1 MRTAKEL
8 QEKGAIFIDARL
20 KRDFEAGHVE
30 GAINIPVDA
39 NDAVRR
45 QAVMK
50 MSPDDP
56 LVVYCQ
62 SVNCQFADIT
72 AGKLRLDGF
81 STVSVFPGGWME
93 WTTGIQLRMPK
104 ANKNSGPVKWRL
116 NKNGTA
122 SPTK

>member
-1 MRTAKEL
+1 L
-8 QEKGAIFIDARL
+8 QEKGVIFIDARL
-20 KRDFEAGHVE
+20 KPDFEAGHVE

-45 QAVMK
+45 QAVLK
-50 MSPDDP
+50 ISPEDS

-62 SVNCQFADIT
+62 SVNCHFAEIV

-81 STVSVFPGGWME
+81 SRVSILPGGWVE
-93 WTTGIQLRMPK
+93 WTTGVRPRMAKP
-104 ANKNSGPVKWRL
+104 NKNSGPVKWRL

-122 SPTK
+122 SPI